1 MNVLKRSGGVGL
13 TTYLNSTVNFYP
25 LRNKN
30 IIYAINKKKKKASLS
45 LTHTYTHK
53 DQQLYKILIL

>member
-1 MNVLKRSGGVGL
+1 
-13 TTYLNSTVNFYP
+13 LNSTVNFYP